1 MFEFIQNLISL
12 ILDMMETHDLSAYI
26 EGLKELILSAIK

>member
-12 ILDMMETHDLSAYI
+12 ILDMMKTHDLSAYI
-26 EGLKELILSAIK
+26 EGLKKIILSAIK